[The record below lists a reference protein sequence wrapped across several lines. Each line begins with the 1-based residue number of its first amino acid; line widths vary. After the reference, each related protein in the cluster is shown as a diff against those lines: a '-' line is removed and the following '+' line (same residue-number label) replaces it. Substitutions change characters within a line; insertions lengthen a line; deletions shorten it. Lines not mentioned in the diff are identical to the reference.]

1 MTLRLLIDMNLSPS
15 WVEVFRE
22 AGFEA
27 IHWSRLGAH
36 NAPDS
41 ELFAWARENEYIVF
55 THDLDFGAMLNA
67 TQAESPS
74 VFQVRTDDVS
84 PAALAPRAIELLQ
97 RFAPHLSSGALIVV
111 DEMRERVRILPLG
124 GGLRSYP

>member
-1 MTLRLLIDMNLSPS
+1 MTLRMLIDMNLSPS
-15 WVEVFRE
+15 WVEVLRE

-27 IHWSRLGAH
+27 KHWSQLGAH

-74 VFQVRTDDVS
+74 VFQIRTDDVS
-84 PAALAPRAIELLQ
+84 PAALAPRTIELLQ
-97 RFAPHLSSGALIVV
+97 RFTPQLVSGALIVV

-124 GGLRSYP
+124 GGLR

>member
-15 WVEVFRE
+15 WMEVLRD

-27 IHWSRLGAH
+27 AHRYHIGAP

-41 ELFAWARENEYIVF
+41 ELFAGARENRYIVF
-55 THDLDFGAMLNA
+55 TRDPDFSALLAATGAK
-67 TQAESPS
+67 SPS
-74 VFQVRTDDVS
+74 VFQIRTDDVGS
-84 PAALAPRAIELLQ
+84 DALAPRAIDPLR
-97 RFAPHLSSGALIVV
+97 RFAPQLSAGALVVV

-124 GGLRSYP
+124 SSQP

>member
-15 WVEVFRE
+15 WVDVLRE

-27 IHWSRLGAH
+27 VHWFNIGAH

-41 ELFAWARENEYIVF
+41 ELFSWARENGYIVF
-55 THDLDFGAMLNA
+55 THDLDFGALLAA
-67 TQAESPS
+67 TRAESPS
-74 VFQVRTDDVS
+74 VFQIRTDDVS
-84 PAALAPRAIELLQ
+84 PDALAPRAIELLN
-97 RFAPHLSSGALIVV
+97 RFTPQLSAGALVVV

-124 GGLRSYP
+124 SSQP

>member
-15 WVEVFRE
+15 WVEVLRA

-27 IHWSRLGAH
+27 DHWFRIGAP

-41 ELFAWARENEYIVF
+41 ELFAWASKNGYIVF
-55 THDLDFGAMLNA
+55 THDLDFGALLAA
-67 TQAESPS
+67 TRAESPS
-74 VFQVRTDDVS
+74 VFQIRTDDVS
-84 PAALAPRAIELLQ
+84 PDALAPRAIELLR
-97 RFAPHLSSGALIVV
+97 RFTLQLSAGALIVV

-124 GGLRSYP
+124 NN

>member
-15 WVEVFRE
+15 WVEALHQ

-27 IHWSRLGAH
+27 EHWYQLGAP
-36 NAPDS
+36 NAPDR
-41 ELFAWARENEYIVF
+41 ELFAWATEHQYIVF
-55 THDLDFGAMLNA
+55 THDLDFGALLAA

-74 VFQVRTDDVS
+74 VFQIRTDDVS
-84 PAALAPRAIELLQ
+84 PEALAPRAINLLH
-97 RFAPHLSSGALIVV
+97 RFAPQLSSGALIVV

-124 GGLRSYP
+124 SNNP

>member
-1 MTLRLLIDMNLSPS
+1 MTLRLLVDMNLSPS
-15 WVEVFRE
+15 WVEVLRN

-27 IHWSRLGAH
+27 EHWSQLGAY

-41 ELFAWARENEYIVF
+41 ELFAWARTHRYIVF

-74 VFQVRTDDVS
+74 VFQIRTNDVS
-84 PAALAPRAIELLQ
+84 PEAMSLRTIELLH
-97 RFAPHLSSGALIVV
+97 RFTPQLSSGALVVV
-111 DEMRERVRILPLG
+111 DELRERVRVLPLG
-124 GGLRSYP
+124 NGFRLK